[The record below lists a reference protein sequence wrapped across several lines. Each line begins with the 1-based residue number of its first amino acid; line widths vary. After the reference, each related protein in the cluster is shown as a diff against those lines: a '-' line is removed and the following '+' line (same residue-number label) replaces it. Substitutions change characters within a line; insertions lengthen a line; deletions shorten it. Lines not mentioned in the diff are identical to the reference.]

1 MENVLGL
8 IKEVCRINV
17 PCLLIG
23 TREYKPQ
30 TFLVSPCSFV
40 RVALTKN
47 PKKRPPAERMLHQPF
62 VLAGDLNIGL
72 SRELLARVRNPESY
86 AMGSSSGSGRASGG
100 VAGALHGPAYQGKHY
115 YLYSVSSEL

>member
-1 MENVLGL
+1 MVLEFNL
-8 IKEVCRINV
+8 PYLVVVFCR
-17 PCLLIG
+17 
-23 TREYKPQ
+23 REKYKPQ
-30 TFLVSPCSFV
+30 TFLVISPCSFV

-100 VAGALHGPAYQGKHY
+100 VAGALHGPAYQGN
-115 YLYSVSSEL
+115 YSVSSEL

>member
-1 MENVLGL
+1 MFLEFNLPY
-8 IKEVCRINV
+8 CRRNK
-17 PCLLIG
+17 
-23 TREYKPQ
+23 YKPQ

-100 VAGALHGPAYQGKHY
+100 VAGALHGPAYQGN
-115 YLYSVSSEL
+115 YSVSSQL